1 MSQVIVQV
9 TEASPGRLGMFDPAT
24 GRLTELPVSSI
35 EGSSPS
41 LSELVDDQQG
51 NIWFVDVGANM
62 LGRYVPG
69 KQAIT
74 FFKLS
79 LAPTS
84 PFALTLAPTGDLW
97 FTAGN
102 ATVNYLGKMT
112 P

>member
-1 MSQVIVQV
+1 
-9 TEASPGRLGMFDPAT
+9 
-24 GRLTELPVSSI
+24 
-35 EGSSPS
+35 
-41 LSELVDDQQG
+41 
-51 NIWFVDVGANM
+51 M